1 MEKLLIIDGNS
12 ILNRAF
18 YGVRPLTN
26 SKGLQTNALFGMLSM
41 LLKQMGEVKPD
52 YAAIAFDLPEPT
64 FRHKRY
70 AEYKA
75 GRKKMPDELFAQLPY
90 SKILSEALGL
100 TVLELPGYEA
110 DDLLGTVSR
119 MAEEKGVES
128 YIMTGDR
135 DSLQLIGDS
144 TFVLLAS
151 NSDTVKFD
159 RAAFNEKYGI
169 EPESFVDVKALMGD
183 SSDNIPGVPGI
194 GEKTALKLI
203 ADYKNL
209 DTVYENLETAALGN
223 SARQKMRDGRE
234 LAYLSYSLALIERHA
249 PVDFTLESLKT
260 DGMDRG
266 KMYKLLAELE
276 FTAQIKRLGLS
287 SADVKEGGGVASPVS
302 GSGDGVRAGEQLSF
316 ETAAFGTGS
325 GTGKN
330 STVSEAD
337 KNREAS
343 GADKN
348 SSVSEA
354 DKNGGLPGAEKS
366 EGFGVAQSAE
376 SGEGGR
382 VSDSVSGAAAVL
394 FQGAKEVTLQET
406 VKTEICLCDLSKIKG
421 KTVAF
426 AYDGERAAFT
436 AEGETLVCACT
447 DKAALAKAILENGLS
462 LVLYDYKTFCTEF
475 AGLSLD
481 SVCGDDIMLAA
492 YVINPS
498 QSSYELSVLS
508 DIYLQKSLEAGAA
521 AYAETVYALNGIFA
535 ERLTAENQYSLYK
548 NIELPLASVLSDMER
563 SGFALDTGALT
574 EFLAV
579 LTETERDYASRIYM
593 LAGVEFNINSPK
605 QLGEVLFETLKL
617 PAGKK
622 NSRGYSTGA
631 EVLEKL
637 KNTHPII
644 QEILE
649 YRAVAKLRST
659 YAEGLLKVV
668 GADGRVHTSFNQTV
682 TVTGRLSST
691 EPNLQNI
698 PVRTELGREMRRFFV
713 AKNEDY
719 RLIDADYSQI
729 ELRILAHIAQDENMI
744 AAFKS
749 GEDIHSVT
757 ASEVFGVPL
766 ESVTPSMRKK
776 AKAVNFGIVYGIG
789 EFSLAGDLG
798 VSRKEA
804 GEYIKSYFAR
814 YTGIDAYLSGA
825 VEAAKQLGYVETVF
839 GRRRYIPELTSS
851 KAVLRAFG
859 ERVAMNS
866 PIQGSSADI
875 IKLAMINARKA
886 LADEGLDARLILQVH
901 DELIVE
907 AHKDCAERAAEIL
920 RREMENVVSL
930 KVPLTV
936 ELSIGNSWFECK

>member
-41 LLKQMGEVKPD
+41 LLKQMGEVRPD

-64 FRHKRY
+64 FRHKQY

-75 GRKKMPDELFAQLPY
+75 GRKKMPDELFVQLPY

-110 DDLLGTVSR
+110 DDLLGTVTR

-135 DSLQLIGDS
+135 DSLQLIGDN

-203 ADYKNL
+203 SDYKNL
-209 DTVYENLETAALGN
+209 DTVYENLESAALGN

-234 LAYLSYSLALIERHA
+234 LAYLSYKLALIERHA
-249 PVDFTLESLKT
+249 PVSFTLESLKT

-276 FTAQIKRLGLS
+276 FTAQIKRLGLTS
-287 SADVKEGGGVASPVS
+287 SDVKENGGEAADKSDTNGGTGVENERELLTEHGAADGEKEPSCVS
-302 GSGDGVRAGEQLSF
+302 KENDGSGGI
-316 ETAAFGTGS
+316 
-325 GTGKN
+325 
-330 STVSEAD
+330 SE
-337 KNREAS
+337 KPNEN
-343 GADKN
+343 K
-348 SSVSEA
+348 
-354 DKNGGLPGAEKS
+354 
-366 EGFGVAQSAE
+366 E
-376 SGEGGR
+376 SKVFIR
-382 VSDSVSGAAAVL
+382 
-394 FQGAKEVTLQET
+394 
-406 VKTEICLCDLSKIKG
+406 TEISFCDLSKIKG
-421 KTVAF
+421 KTVGF
-426 AYDGERAAFT
+426 CYDGENAAFT
-436 AEGETLVCACT
+436 SEGETLICCNT
-447 DKAALAKAILENGLS
+447 DKTALAKAILENGITLI
-462 LVLYDYKTFCTEF
+462 LYDYKSFCTAF

-481 SVCGDDIMLAA
+481 GVCADDIMLAA

-498 QSSYELSVLS
+498 QSSYELSTLS
-508 DIYLQKSLEAGAA
+508 DIYLQKSLGDGAA
-521 AYAETVYALNGIFA
+521 VCAETVYLLNGIFT
-535 ERLTAENQYSLYK
+535 ERLTEENQYLLYK
-548 NIELPLASVLSDMER
+548 NIELPLAAVLSDMER

-574 EFLAV
+574 DFLAV

-605 QLGEVLFETLKL
+605 QLGEVLFDTLGL

-637 KNTHPII
+637 RSAHPII
-644 QEILE
+644 PEILE

-659 YAEGLLKVV
+659 YAEGLLRAA
-668 GADGRVHTSFNQTV
+668 GQDGRVHTSFNQTV

-713 AKNEDY
+713 AKNENY

-744 AAFKS
+744 AAFGS

-766 ESVTPSMRKK
+766 ERVTPSMRKK

-789 EFSLAGDLG
+789 EFSLAGDIG

-825 VEAAKQLGYVETVF
+825 VEAAKRLGYVETVF
-839 GRRRYIPELTSS
+839 GRRRYIPELSSS
-851 KAVLRAFG
+851 KAMLRAFG

-875 IKLAMINARKA
+875 IKLAMINVSKA
-886 LADEGLDARLILQVH
+886 LKDEGLDARLILQVH

-920 RREMENVVSL
+920 KREMENVVSL

-936 ELSIGNSWFECK
+936 ELSIGSSWFECK

>member
-41 LLKQMGEVKPD
+41 LLKQLGEIKPN

-64 FRHKRY
+64 FRHKQY
-70 AEYKA
+70 PEYKA

-100 TVLELPGYEA
+100 TVLELSGYEA
-110 DDLLGTVSR
+110 DDLLGTVTR

-135 DSLQLIGDS
+135 DSLQLIGER

-151 NSDTVKFD
+151 NSDTIKFD

-203 ADYKNL
+203 ADYKSL
-209 DTVYENLETAALGN
+209 DSVYENIETAALGN
-223 SARQKMRDGRE
+223 SARQKMKDGRL
-234 LAYLSYSLALIERHA
+234 LAYLSYKLALIERNA

-266 KMYKLLAELE
+266 KMYKLLTELE
-276 FTAQIKRLGLS
+276 FTAQLKRLGLS
-287 SADVKEGGGVASPVS
+287 SADVKDKGGETNEKVYAATENGGEDTLNGNTGV
-302 GSGDGVRAGEQLSF
+302 EN
-316 ETAAFGTGS
+316 TAAKNTS
-325 GTGKN
+325 GYG
-330 STVSEAD
+330 
-337 KNREAS
+337 
-343 GADKN
+343 G
-348 SSVSEA
+348 SSVIKDGEEQ
-354 DKNGGLPGAEKS
+354 GS
-366 EGFGVAQSAE
+366 EGCSF
-376 SGEGGR
+376 
-382 VSDSVSGAAAVL
+382 
-394 FQGAKEVTLQET
+394 KELNIDFH
-406 VKTEICLCDLSKIKG
+406 KTEISLCDLSKIKG

-426 AYDGERAAFT
+426 GYDGEAAAF
-436 AEGETLVCACT
+436 ASEGEVLVCACA
-447 DKAALAKAILENGLS
+447 DKAALAKAVLENSLS
-462 LVLYDYKTFCTEF
+462 LVLYDYKSFCTAF
-475 AGLSLD
+475 AGLSLEK
-481 SVCGDDIMLAA
+481 SCVGDIMLAA

-498 QSSYELSVLS
+498 QSSYELSALS
-508 DIYLQKSLEAGAA
+508 DIYLQKSLVQGVAA
-521 AYAETVYALNGIFA
+521 CAETVYLLNGVFT
-535 ERLTAENQYSLYK
+535 ERLAAENQLSLYK
-548 NIELPLASVLSDMER
+548 NIELPLAAVLSDMER
-563 SGFALDTGALT
+563 SGFALDREAL
-574 EFLAV
+574 EGFLAV

-593 LAGVEFNINSPK
+593 LAGLEFNINSPK
-605 QLGEVLFETLKL
+605 QLGEVLFDTLGL

-637 KNTHPII
+637 RGAHPII
-644 QEILE
+644 PEILE

-659 YAEGLLKVV
+659 YAEGLLKAA
-668 GADGRVHTSFNQTV
+668 GQDGRVHTSFNQTV

-713 AKNEDY
+713 AKNENY

-744 AAFKS
+744 SAFNS
-749 GEDIHSVT
+749 GEDIHLVT

-766 ESVTPSMRKK
+766 ERVTSSMRKK

-789 EFSLAGDLG
+789 EFSLAGDIG

-814 YTGIDAYLSGA
+814 YTGIEAYLSGA
-825 VEAAKQLGYVETVF
+825 VEAAKRLGYVETVF

-851 KAVLRAFG
+851 KAMLRAFG

-875 IKLAMINARKA
+875 IKLAMINVARALKA
-886 LADEGLDARLILQVH
+886 EGLDARLILQVH

>member
-1 MEKLLIIDGNS
+1 MEKLLVIDGNS

-41 LLKQMGEVKPD
+41 LLKQIGEVKPD

-64 FRHKRY
+64 FRHKQY

-75 GRKKMPDELFAQLPY
+75 GRKKMPDELFVQLPY

-151 NSDTVKFD
+151 NADTVKFD
-159 RAAFNEKYGI
+159 RAAFNAKYGI

-203 ADYKNL
+203 SDYKNL
-209 DTVYENLETAALGN
+209 DSVYENIETAALGN
-223 SARQKMRDGRE
+223 SAREKMKNGKDS
-234 LAYLSYSLALIERHA
+234 AYLSYKLALIERHA
-249 PVDFTLESLKT
+249 PVDFTLDDLKT
-260 DGMDRG
+260 DGMDKG
-266 KMYKLLAELE
+266 KMYKLLTELE

-287 SADVKEGGGVASPVS
+287 SADVKEETGSDLSASAVAE
-302 GSGDGVRAGEQLSF
+302 EQL
-316 ETAAFGTGS
+316 T
-325 GTGKN
+325 N
-330 STVSEAD
+330 
-337 KNREAS
+337 
-343 GADKN
+343 
-348 SSVSEA
+348 
-354 DKNGGLPGAEKS
+354 LEKS
-366 EGFGVAQSAE
+366 VI
-376 SGEGGR
+376 SGYGCEKTEQ
-382 VSDSVSGAAAVL
+382 SDSFGI
-394 FQGAKEVTLQET
+394 E
-406 VKTEICLCDLSKIKG
+406 KTEISLDGLSKIKG
-421 KTVAF
+421 ETVSL
-426 AYDGERAAFT
+426 AYDGENVAFATENDTFVCRYPDKASLVAAIKGNGISLILHDCKKF
-436 AEGETLVCACT
+436 CT
-447 DKAALAKAILENGLS
+447 D
-462 LVLYDYKTFCTEF
+462 F
-475 AGLSLD
+475 AG
-481 SVCGDDIMLAA
+481 CGPHGSCVDDVMLAA

-498 QSSYELSVLS
+498 QSSYDIETLS
-508 DIYLQKSLEAGAA
+508 DIYLQTS
-521 AYAETVYALNGIFA
+521 LNGGVAERARAVHRLNKLFA
-535 ERLTAENQYSLYK
+535 ERLNEDNQYTLYK

-563 SGFALDTGALT
+563 SGFKLDTKAL
-574 EFLAV
+574 ESFLSV
-579 LTETERDYASRIYM
+579 LTETEKDYASRIYM
-593 LAGVEFNINSPK
+593 LAGTEFNINSPK
-605 QLGEVLFETLKL
+605 QLGEILFETLKL

-637 KNTHPII
+637 RSAHPII
-644 QEILE
+644 PEILE

-659 YAEGLLKVV
+659 YAEGLLRA
-668 GADGRVHTSFNQTV
+668 ADEGGRVHTSFNQTV

-713 AKNEDY
+713 ASNGDY

-729 ELRILAHIAQDENMI
+729 ELRILAHIAQDGNMI
-744 AAFKS
+744 AAFNS
-749 GEDIHSVT
+749 GEDIHAVT
-757 ASEVFGVPL
+757 ASQVFGVPL
-766 ESVTPSMRKK
+766 ERVTSSMRKK

-789 EFSLAGDLG
+789 EFSLAGDIG

-804 GEYIKSYFAR
+804 GEYIKSYFAK
-814 YTGIDAYLSGA
+814 YTGIDAYLTGA
-825 VEAAKQLGYVETVF
+825 VEAAKSLGYVETIF

-851 KAVLRAFG
+851 KAMLRAFG

-866 PIQGSSADI
+866 PVQGSSADI
-875 IKLAMINARKA
+875 IKLAMINVNRA
-886 LADEGLDARLILQVH
+886 LKEEGLDARLILQIH

-920 RREMENVVSL
+920 KREMENVIKLS
-930 KVPLTV
+930 VPLTV
-936 ELSIGNSWFECK
+936 DLSIGNSWFECK

>member
-41 LLKQMGEVKPD
+41 LLKQIGEVRPD

-64 FRHKRY
+64 FRHKQY

-75 GRKKMPDELFAQLPY
+75 GRKKMPDELFVQLPY

-287 SADVKEGGGVASPVS
+287 SADVKENGGAEPVS
-302 GSGDGVRAGEQLSF
+302 DRGNDVKAGQQLSF
-316 ETAAFGTGS
+316 ETAFCDEPTE
-325 GTGKN
+325 T
-330 STVSEAD
+330 
-337 KNREAS
+337 
-343 GADKN
+343 
-348 SSVSEA
+348 
-354 DKNGGLPGAEKS
+354 EKS
-366 EGFGVAQSAE
+366 GE
-376 SGEGGR
+376 SCET
-382 VSDSVSGAAAVL
+382 AAR
-394 FQGAKEVTLQET
+394 ES
-406 VKTEICLCDLSKIKG
+406 VKTEICLCDLTKIKG
-421 KTVAF
+421 KTVGFCFDGESAAF
-426 AYDGERAAFT
+426 AS
-436 AEGETLVCACT
+436 EGETFVCSCS
-447 DKAALAKAILENGLS
+447 DKTALSKAILENGLS
-462 LVLYDYKTFCTEF
+462 LVLYDYKAFCTEF

-481 SVCGDDIMLAA
+481 GVCKDDVMLAA

-508 DIYLQKSLEAGAA
+508 DVYLQKSLEEGAA
-521 AYAETVYALNGIFA
+521 AHAETVYVLNGIFA

-563 SGFALDTGALT
+563 SGFALDTKALN

-579 LTETERDYASRIYM
+579 LTEAEAAYASRIYM
-593 LAGVEFNINSPK
+593 LSGVEFNINSPK

-644 QEILE
+644 PEILE

-668 GADGRVHTSFNQTV
+668 GQDGRVHTSFNQTV

-744 AAFKS
+744 AAFNS

-825 VEAAKQLGYVETVF
+825 VEAAKELGYVETVF

-851 KAVLRAFG
+851 KAMLRAFG

-875 IKLAMINARKA
+875 IKLAMVSVRKA

>member
-1 MEKLLIIDGNS
+1 MEKLLVIDGNS

-41 LLKQMGEVKPD
+41 LLKQIGEVKPD

-64 FRHKRY
+64 FRHKQY
-70 AEYKA
+70 SEYKA
-75 GRKKMPDELFAQLPY
+75 GRKKMPDELFVQLPY

-100 TVLELPGYEA
+100 TVLELSGYEA

-151 NSDTVKFD
+151 NSDTVRFD

-203 ADYKNL
+203 ADYKDL
-209 DTVYENLETAALGN
+209 DTVYENLENAALGN
-223 SARQKMRDGRE
+223 SARQKMRDGKE
-234 LAYLSYSLALIERHA
+234 LAYLSYKLALIERHA

-260 DGMDRG
+260 NGMDRG
-266 KMYKLLAELE
+266 KMYKLLTELE

-287 SADVKEGGGVASPVS
+287 SADVTEGESDGGLNIPSVS
-302 GSGDGVRAGEQLSF
+302 ELTPLEMSVMSVDGVE
-316 ETAAFGTGS
+316 
-325 GTGKN
+325 N
-330 STVSEAD
+330 NVSEAFS
-337 KNREAS
+337 KV
-343 GADKN
+343 K
-348 SSVSEA
+348 
-354 DKNGGLPGAEKS
+354 
-366 EGFGVAQSAE
+366 
-376 SGEGGR
+376 
-382 VSDSVSGAAAVL
+382 
-394 FQGAKEVTLQET
+394 
-406 VKTEICLCDLSKIKG
+406 KTEITLDEVSKIKQSIA
-421 KTVAF
+421 AF
-426 AYDGERAAFT
+426 VYDGESVALAT
-436 AEGETLVCACT
+436 EEETFVCRCA
-447 DKAALAKAILENGLS
+447 DKEALAKAIKENPINLI
-462 LVLYDYKTFCTEF
+462 LHDYKKFCTGF
-475 AGLSLD
+475 VGLELEKSC
-481 SVCGDDIMLAA
+481 VDDIMLAA

-498 QSSYELSVLS
+498 QSEYSLGTLS
-508 DIYLQKSLEAGAA
+508 DIYLQNTLGEDAA
-521 AYAETVYALNGIFA
+521 EKARAIYVLNGIFT
-535 ERLTAENQYSLYK
+535 EKLKDQSQYGLYRD
-548 NIELPLASVLSDMER
+548 IELPLASVLSDMER
-563 SGFALDTGALT
+563 SGFKLDTDAL
-574 EFLAV
+574 EDFLSV
-579 LTETERDYASRIYM
+579 LTETEKDYASRIYM
-593 LAGVEFNINSPK
+593 LAGTEFNINSPK
-605 QLGEVLFETLKL
+605 QLGEILFETLKL

-637 KNTHPII
+637 RSAHPII
-644 QEILE
+644 PEILE

-659 YAEGLLKVV
+659 YAEGLLKA
-668 GADGRVHTSFNQTV
+668 ADERGRVHTSFNQTV

-713 AKNEDY
+713 ASGDDY

-729 ELRILAHIAQDENMI
+729 ELRILSHIAQDENMI

-749 GEDIHSVT
+749 GEDIHAVT
-757 ASEVFGVPL
+757 ASQVFGVPL
-766 ESVTPSMRKK
+766 ERVTPSMRKK

-789 EFSLAGDLG
+789 EFSLAGDIG

-804 GEYIKSYFAR
+804 GEYIKSYFAK
-814 YTGIDAYLSGA
+814 YTGIDAYLTGA
-825 VEAAKQLGYVETVF
+825 VEAAKALGYVETIF
-839 GRRRYIPELTSS
+839 GRRRYIPELASS
-851 KAVLRAFG
+851 KAMLRAFG

-866 PIQGSSADI
+866 PVQGSSADI
-875 IKLAMINARKA
+875 IKLAMINVNKA
-886 LADEGLDARLILQVH
+886 LKNEGLDARLILQIH

-920 RREMENVVSL
+920 KKEMENVVSL
-930 KVPLTV
+930 SVPLTV
-936 ELSIGNSWFECK
+936 DLSIGNSWFECK

>member
-41 LLKQMGEVKPD
+41 LLKQISEVKPD

-64 FRHKRY
+64 FRHKQY

-75 GRKKMPDELFAQLPY
+75 GRKKMPDELFVQLPY

-100 TVLELPGYEA
+100 TVLELSGYEA
-110 DDLLGTVSR
+110 DDLLGTVTR

-135 DSLQLIGDS
+135 DSLQLIGDN

-209 DTVYENLETAALGN
+209 DNVYENLETAALGN

-234 LAYLSYSLALIERHA
+234 LAYLSYKLALIERHA

-260 DGMDRG
+260 DGMNRG
-266 KMYKLLAELE
+266 KMYRLLAELE
-276 FTAQIKRLGLS
+276 FTAQIKRLGLT
-287 SADVKEGGGVASPVS
+287 SADVALGDTGVIEPTSRSGEKNGEVGIGEQVSFETEDVTDLSGNTKGGGGVSEN
-302 GSGDGVRAGEQLSF
+302 G
-316 ETAAFGTGS
+316 AFGS
-325 GTGKN
+325 EN
-330 STVSEAD
+330 SALCSENGVKTAD
-337 KNREAS
+337 
-343 GADKN
+343 
-348 SSVSEA
+348 
-354 DKNGGLPGAEKS
+354 
-366 EGFGVAQSAE
+366 F
-376 SGEGGR
+376 
-382 VSDSVSGAAAVL
+382 
-394 FQGAKEVTLQET
+394 
-406 VKTEICLCDLSKIKG
+406 VKTEIPLCELSKIKG
-421 KTVAF
+421 KAVGF
-426 AYDGERAAFT
+426 CYDGENASFAT
-436 AEGETLVCACT
+436 EGETLICSCS
-447 DKAALAKAILENGLS
+447 DKAALAKAILENELS
-462 LVLYDYKTFCTEF
+462 LILYDCKSFCTDF
-475 AGLSLD
+475 AGLNLESA
-481 SVCGDDIMLAA
+481 CADDIMLAA

-498 QSSYELSVLS
+498 QSSYELSTLS
-508 DIYLQKSLEAGAA
+508 DIYLQKSLCEGAA
-521 AYAETVYALNGIFA
+521 ACAETVYLLNAVFA
-535 ERLTAENQYSLYK
+535 ERLTSENQYSLYK

-563 SGFALDTGALT
+563 SGFMLDRGALT
-574 EFLAV
+574 DFLAV

-605 QLGEVLFETLKL
+605 QLGEVLFETLGL

-637 KNTHPII
+637 RNAHPII
-644 QEILE
+644 PEILE

-659 YAEGLLKVV
+659 YAEGLLKAA
-668 GADGRVHTSFNQTV
+668 GEDGRVHTSFNQTV

-713 AKNEDY
+713 AKNENY

-744 AAFKS
+744 AAFSS

-766 ESVTPSMRKK
+766 EKVTPSMRKK

-789 EFSLAGDLG
+789 EFSLAGDIG

-839 GRRRYIPELTSS
+839 GRRRYIPELASS

-875 IKLAMINARKA
+875 IKLAMINVSRALKA
-886 LADEGLDARLILQVH
+886 EGLDARLILQVH

-920 RREMENVVSL
+920 KREMENVVSL

>member
-41 LLKQMGEVKPD
+41 LLKQLGEVKPD

-110 DDLLGTVSR
+110 DDLLGTASR

-128 YIMTGDR
+128 YVMTGDR
-135 DSLQLIGDS
+135 DSLQLIGDK

-151 NSDTVKFD
+151 NSDTIKFD

-203 ADYKNL
+203 ADYQNL
-209 DTVYENLETAALGN
+209 DAVYQNLDTAALGN

-234 LAYLSYSLALIERHA
+234 LAYLSYELALIERNA
-249 PVDFTLESLKT
+249 PVTFTLDDLKT
-260 DGMDRG
+260 DGISRG
-266 KMYKLLAELE
+266 KLYTLLTELE
-276 FTAQIKRLGLS
+276 FTAQIKRLGLT
-287 SADVKEGGGVASPVS
+287 SADVTDAEKGGACP
-302 GSGDGVRAGEQLSF
+302 
-316 ETAAFGTGS
+316 ETKTGADS
-325 GTGKN
+325 
-330 STVSEAD
+330 D
-337 KNREAS
+337 KNDGSVTTESDAENSENAVAGAIKDVLAVNTEVFSAS
-343 GADKN
+343 EKEIPLCGL
-348 SSVSEA
+348 SE
-354 DKNGGLPGAEKS
+354 
-366 EGFGVAQSAE
+366 
-376 SGEGGR
+376 
-382 VSDSVSGAAAVL
+382 
-394 FQGAKEVTLQET
+394 
-406 VKTEICLCDLSKIKG
+406 IKG
-421 KTVAF
+421 RTVAF
-426 AYDGERAAFT
+426 AYDGERAAFAT
-436 AEGETLVCACT
+436 ENETLVLACN
-447 DKAALAKAILENGLS
+447 DKSELARAISDNSVLLI
-462 LVLYDYKTFCTEF
+462 LYDYKSFCTEF
-475 AGLSLD
+475 AGLGLD
-481 SVCGDDIMLAA
+481 GSCTDDVMLAA

-498 QSSYELSVLS
+498 QSDYSIGVLS
-508 DIYLQKSLEAGAA
+508 DIYLKRTLGESVSEKAM
-521 AYAETVYALNGIFA
+521 TVYVLNGIFA
-535 ERLTAENQYSLYK
+535 DRLNEQNQYSLYK
-548 NIELPLASVLSDMER
+548 NIELPLASVLSGMER
-563 SGFALDTGALT
+563 SGFALDTKALSD
-574 EFLAV
+574 FLAV

-593 LAGVEFNINSPK
+593 LAGTVFNINSPK
-605 QLGEVLFETLKL
+605 QLGEILFDTLGL

-622 NSRGYSTGA
+622 TSRGYSTGA

-637 KNTHPII
+637 RNAHPII
-644 QEILE
+644 PEILE

-659 YAEGLLKVV
+659 YAEALLRV
-668 GADGRVHTSFNQTV
+668 ADEKGRVHTSFNQTV
-682 TVTGRLSST
+682 TVTGRLSSA

-713 AKNEDY
+713 AKNENY

-729 ELRILAHIAQDENMI
+729 ELRILAHIANDENMI

-757 ASEVFGVPL
+757 ASQVFNVPL
-766 ESVTPSMRKK
+766 ERVTPAMRKK

-789 EFSLAGDLG
+789 EFSLAGDIG

-804 GEYIKSYFAR
+804 GEYIKSYFAK
-814 YTGIDAYLSGA
+814 YTGIDAYLSAA
-825 VEAAKQLGYVETVF
+825 VEAAKNLGYVETVF

-851 KAVLRAFG
+851 KAMLRAFG

-875 IKLAMINARKA
+875 IKLAMINVSRA
-886 LADEGLDARLILQVH
+886 LKDEGLDARLILQVH

-907 AHKDCAERAAEIL
+907 AHKDCADRAAEIL
-920 RREMENVVSL
+920 KREMENVVSL
-930 KVPLTV
+930 SVPLTV
-936 ELSIGNSWFECK
+936 ELCIGNSWFECK

>member
-330 STVSEAD
+330 S
-337 KNREAS
+337 
-343 GADKN
+343 
-348 SSVSEA
+348 SVSEA
-354 DKNGGLPGAEKS
+354 DENVRASAAEKDSVSS
-366 EGFGVAQSAE
+366 EN
-376 SGEGGR
+376 GEGVR
-382 VSDSVSGAAAVL
+382 VSDSVSCAETVP
-394 FQGAKEVTLQET
+394 FQGAKEVTMQET

-426 AYDGERAAFT
+426 AYDGESAAFT

-481 SVCGDDIMLAA
+481 SVCNDDIMLAA

-563 SGFALDTGALT
+563 SGFALDTEALT

-579 LTETERDYASRIYM
+579 LTETEKDYASRIYM